1 MNLDMQKVQSAKIF
15 APVTSKGGR
24 NVQSITLTFTELNG
38 KRLTLSKSMISTL
51 NLTDRV
57 YVGLMAD
64 DRKIIITNHQI
75 DGMDEY
81 KLSKGGNIY
90 NAGLVSGIIAAFGL
104 QPMYQNRTS
113 HSFSSIEVDNDN
125 GIAVVTIPVVEGK

>member
-1 MNLDMQKVQSAKIF
+1 MNWNMQKVQSAKAF
-15 APVTSKGGR
+15 APATSRGGK
-24 NVQSITLTFTELNG
+24 NILSISVTFTELNG
-38 KRLTLSKSMISTL
+38 KRLTLSNYLIATL
-51 NLTDRV
+51 NLAGKV
-57 YVGLMAD
+57 FVGVVVA
-64 DRKIIITNHQI
+64 DRKLVLANHQFE
-75 DGMDEY
+75 GMDEY

-113 HSFSSIEVDNDN
+113 HSFNNIEVDNDN